1 MSEVVTVKLAALI
14 AESYSAAEAEV
25 AKSYTL
31 NGPALDALVE
41 AGRAILTEFL
51 PVPGACA
58 LMSALYAQ
66 AIKSRIDGPVHVV
79 AGTLDVDG
87 VRVFGKAALT
97 KGSATF
103 LRSDLDWD
111 GHMWVMVGDRLAD
124 ISLLRAAKSS
134 GGHPALKR
142 LVGREFRPGA
152 GLAVWSVDDA
162 LYAGLRYAP
171 RYVLT
176 TAEIEDLA
184 NGGRAT
190 LPRA

>member
-1 MSEVVTVKLAALI
+1 MVSVKLAALI
-14 AESYSAAEAEV
+14 AESYSASEGEV
-25 AKSYTL
+25 VKNYRLSGSAQDVL
-31 NGPALDALVE
+31 GE
-41 AGRAILTEFL
+41 AGSAILTEFL

-66 AIKSRIDGPVHVV
+66 AIRTRIDGPVHVV
-79 AGTLDVDG
+79 AGTLDADG
-87 VRVFGKAALT
+87 VRVFGKTPLA
-97 KGSATF
+97 KGPTPF

-111 GHMWVMVGDRLAD
+111 GHMWVMVGDRVAD
-124 ISLLRAAKSS
+124 ISLLRTAKSS

-142 LVGREFRPGA
+142 LVSREFRPGA

-162 LYAGLRYAP
+162 LEAGLRYAP
-171 RYVLT
+171 SYVLT
-176 TAEIEDLA
+176 IEEIDGLA